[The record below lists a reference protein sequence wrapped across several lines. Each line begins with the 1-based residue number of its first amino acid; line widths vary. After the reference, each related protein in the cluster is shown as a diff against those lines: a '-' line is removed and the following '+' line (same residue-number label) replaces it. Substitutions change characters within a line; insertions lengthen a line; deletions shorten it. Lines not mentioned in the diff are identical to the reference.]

1 MYRTGMNE
9 RQTFPSPKRK
19 LTEGEIIDE
28 QGTREDCFTRKLY
41 HIFSG
46 VDLSVIDPL
55 DFITIPHS

>member
-9 RQTFPSPKRK
+9 RLNFPITKRK
-19 LTEGEIIDE
+19 LTEGQIIDE
-28 QGTREDCFTRKLY
+28 QGTREGCFTRKLY

-46 VDLSVIDPL
+46 VDLSVIEPL